1 MPVLSIERTDSEHSV
16 FTRCHCRCVI
26 FIDYAQLK
34 AKSSPM
40 FRLAHISDIHL
51 SPLPQVRLR
60 ELASKRITGYIN
72 WKRHR
77 KDAMHDWV
85 LESLIKDLKARHPD
99 HIAVTGDLVNLAL
112 NLEIDNGYE
121 WLKQLGTQEDVSF
134 VPGNHDAYV
143 PGALDKSCCKWEPW
157 MRGDGIDNH
166 HKRPQFPYLRI
177 RDGVAIIGVSSARA
191 TGPFMAS
198 GDFLPAQAARL
209 KRILQ
214 ETGEQG
220 LCRVIL
226 IHHPPVRNATPA
238 YKRLFGIGRFQKVI
252 REAGAELVL
261 HGHTHL
267 ATYNEIAAP
276 HGVVPVIC
284 VPSASQAPYMAG
296 HEGRK
301 PPARYNW
308 FSIEPA
314 GQPQSWQCQW
324 QQYGFTNE
332 STEVQ
337 LIAERTLMLGRQA
350 AQISDAAD
358 PAKPAL

>member
-1 MPVLSIERTDSEHSV
+1 M
-16 FTRCHCRCVI
+16 
-26 FIDYAQLK
+26 K

-77 KDAMHDWV
+77 KGAMHDWV
-85 LESLIKDLKARHPD
+85 LESLIKDLKSKKPD

-121 WLKQLGTQEDVSF
+121 WLKQLGDQQDVSF

-143 PGALDKSCCKWEPW
+143 PGALNKSCCKWEQW

-166 HKRPQFPYLRI
+166 EKRPQFPYLRV

-198 GDFLPAQAARL
+198 GDFLPAQAERL
-209 KRILQ
+209 KKILL

-226 IHHPPVRNATPA
+226 IHHPPIRNATPA
-238 YKRLFGIGRFQKVI
+238 YKRLFGIARFQKVI
-252 REAGAELVL
+252 REAGAELIL

-267 ATYNEIAAP
+267 ATHNEIAAP
-276 HGVVPVIC
+276 NGAVPVIC
-284 VPSASQAPYMAG
+284 VPSASQAPYAPAG
-296 HEGRK
+296 QEGRK
-301 PPARYNW
+301 PPARYNM
-308 FSIEPA
+308 FSIEA
-314 GQPQSWQCQW
+314 LSQPQSWKCHW

-332 STEVQ
+332 STEVALLADQ
-337 LIAERTLMLGRQA
+337 ELMLGKA
-350 AQISDAAD
+350 APQIRAPCAS
-358 PAKPAL
+358 LGTQRSL

>member
-1 MPVLSIERTDSEHSV
+1 M
-16 FTRCHCRCVI
+16 F

-77 KDAMHDWV
+77 KGAMHDWV
-85 LESLIKDLKARHPD
+85 LEGLIKDLQSHKPD

-112 NLEIDNGYE
+112 NLEIDNGFE
-121 WLKQLGTQEDVSF
+121 WLKQLGSQEDVSF

-157 MRGDGIDNH
+157 MRGDGIDNRE
-166 HKRPQFPYLRI
+166 KRPQFPYLRV

-209 KRILQ
+209 KKMLI

-226 IHHPPVRNATPA
+226 IHHPPIRNATPA

-267 ATYNEIAAP
+267 ATYNEIASPNGA
-276 HGVVPVIC
+276 VPVIC
-284 VPSASQAPYMAG
+284 VPSASQAPYPIG

-301 PPARYNW
+301 PPARYNL
-308 FSIEPA
+308 FSIEA
-314 GQPQSWQCQW
+314 LDQPQSWQCHW
-324 QQYGFTNE
+324 QQYGFTGEN
-332 STEVQ
+332 TDVQ
-337 LIAERTLMLGRQA
+337 LIGERTLMLGKA
-350 AQISDAAD
+350 APQISAATI
-358 PAKPAL
+358 PAASAE

>member
-1 MPVLSIERTDSEHSV
+1 
-16 FTRCHCRCVI
+16 
-26 FIDYAQLK
+26 
-34 AKSSPM
+34 M
-40 FRLAHISDIHL
+40 FRLAHISDVHL

-85 LESLIKDLKARHPD
+85 LEGLIKDLKSREPD

-112 NLEIDNGYE
+112 NLEIDNAYT
-121 WLKQLGTQEDVSF
+121 WLKTLGAEQDVSF

-143 PGALDKSCCKWEPW
+143 PGALEKSCCKWEPW
-157 MRGDGIDNH
+157 MRGDGIDNQL
-166 HKRPQFPYLRI
+166 KRPQFPYLRV

-209 KRILQ
+209 KKILL
-214 ETGEQG
+214 ETSEQG
-220 LCRVIL
+220 LCRVVM

-252 REAGAELVL
+252 KAAGAELIL

-267 ATYNEIAAP
+267 ATYNEIAGPEGA
-276 HGVVPVIC
+276 VPVIC
-284 VPSASQAPYMAG
+284 VPSASQAPYAPDQ
-296 HEGRK
+296 EGRK
-301 PPARYNW
+301 PPARYNL
-308 FSIEPA
+308 FSIQKNETPHN
-314 GQPQSWQCQW
+314 WQCLW
-324 QQYGFTNE
+324 QQYGYAGD

-337 LIAERTLMLGRQA
+337 LIAERTLQLGIR
-350 AQISDAAD
+350 IEDSRVESVN
-358 PAKPAL
+358 

>member
-1 MPVLSIERTDSEHSV
+1 
-16 FTRCHCRCVI
+16 
-26 FIDYAQLK
+26 
-34 AKSSPM
+34 M

-77 KDAMHDWV
+77 KDALHDWV
-85 LESLIKDLKARHPD
+85 LNNLITDLKARAPD

-112 NLEIDNGYE
+112 NLEIDNGYN
-121 WLKQLGTQEDVSF
+121 WLKQLGSSQDVSF

-143 PGALDKSCCKWEPW
+143 PGALEKSCCSWEPW

-166 HKRPQFPYLRI
+166 NKRPQFPYLRE

-209 KRILQ
+209 KKMLT
-214 ETGEQG
+214 ETGEKG
-220 LCRVIL
+220 LCRVVL

-238 YKRLFGIGRFQKVI
+238 YKRLFGIGRFQKII

-267 ATYNEIAAP
+267 ATYNEIASP
-276 HGVVPVIC
+276 HGAVPVIC
-284 VPSASQAPYMAG
+284 VPSASQAPYPVG

-301 PPARYNW
+301 PPARYNL
-308 FSIEPA
+308 FSIAPA
-314 GQPQSWQCQW
+314 EQPLSWQCLW
-324 QQYGFTNE
+324 QQYGFTSEN
-332 STEVQ
+332 TEVQ
-337 LIAERTLMLGRQA
+337 LISEQVLMLGRSA
-350 AQISDAAD
+350 PQISGSSD
-358 PAKPAL
+358 PAALAE